1 MPRTNGSKSAIGA
14 SSGIWDLSGAK
25 AADAVPI
32 NALATNVQLLGEQ
45 RKAEASSGSATGTRI
60 VEGACCRGSRGSG
73 SRGTSD
79 GSACECGRRAVRIGY
94 HASGGGGH
102 HTAKANSRTALA
114 SECLEV

>member
-45 RKAEASSGSATGTRI
+45 RKAEASSGSTTGTRI

-79 GSACECGRRAVRIGY
+79 GSASKCGRRAVRIGY
-94 HASGGGGH
+94 HASGGGAHDGADRKS
-102 HTAKANSRTALA
+102 TRLNS
-114 SECLEV
+114 SH